1 MPFYLI
7 QAGYTGATT
16 KLLVENPQNREDVIK
31 KACRSHGGKLHSF
44 YFAFGEYDVVVI
56 AEFPDNTAAAAFA
69 LAASAKGA
77 VSKYNTT
84 VLMTAAEGLA
94 AMKAAGASAY
104 TPPK

>member
-1 MPFYLI
+1 MPFYLT
-7 QAGYTGATT
+7 QVSYTAAAT
-16 KLLVENPQNREDVIK
+16 KQLVEHPQNREDAIK

-77 VSKYNTT
+77 VSKHKTT
-84 VLMTAAEGLA
+84 VLMTSAEALA
-94 AMKAAGASAY
+94 AMKAASTSAY